1 MLGCWENDPVLI
13 FDKNRKNSD
22 TKESTFP
29 KFERIKI
36 YLLHAAFNKMKHIC
50 WFIFMSY
57 PPTTPMKRNTPLLCF
72 CLFAFFLSIPS
83 LYTQSLYQDAL
94 DLAKI
99 MQQNQSQQVGDSLWM
114 RLAHAMPFVI
124 AGDGLKEES
133 FDTLHVVSET
143 DYLIV
148 NKGAYPDELILY
160 RASAPD
166 SILFATPVKYDY
178 CILRLRTGEEK
189 DKLTLMSPSGETLA
203 TYSDTALIDA
213 DLVISNRQAGNFH
226 FYESDQFILD
236 GDDPFRLDHF
246 SNDQKR
252 LPKGELCMF
261 PNIPEGDTLLLKSNG
276 KLLFKVFNNKI
287 EGTLIFHFFLDSIFL
302 EMDGGVFLAEQRD
315 SMNVDAVPFSLL
327 AADHFLA
334 EDNSFLALFI
344 PKKGTYLLEH
354 EINKVYELE
363 IARPERKIG
372 EFLSMKFD
380 PDHIPLSAA
389 DRRIV
394 LSRQCDYL
402 FDQITLYSGSRL
414 LNTIHLKRPKMLDA
428 ITFNERTNSIDF
440 SVTRDIRP
448 DETRYQN
455 YRKKYQISSNANLSL
470 AFLERRFDYSCS
482 YASFMEDYLIPDR
495 ITGEGVLPVQVNAFS
510 FELCKIRGE
519 KDTTFQIS
527 QSDLARMPLEEHVLY
542 MLRLDTTLAK
552 QQLGLLD
559 FSDMSFHFV
568 FPDENKDPFR
578 WYPALNPM
586 IEVFVKDSIAHI
598 FYAPALV
605 TEHFS
610 IPVFQEDSLAILL
623 GSHAQLKETDL
634 LSPHLWGDIS
644 EKYRNN
650 PFLAKYLKNRLAHTR
665 FDAAPGISNLRLR
678 EAISAQLD
686 MYFAWQKIIFGNESL
701 QTEDQV
707 AYDELVSTYRTRVP
721 TASDKLQVASEQF
734 NNETQ
739 KLRRGLNAADLA
751 AGLSDFIV
759 ERAQEELNL
768 SFLNRLRDR
777 IQQDSEFIV
786 LFPQTVKMMA
796 DFKIEQY
803 RTLLDFAKNAFVQ
816 DLRNLGV
823 TFPRL
828 FSMLSKYQQLQNDP
842 KVYNLFLLYDIANK
856 VYEGT
861 PVENVLLHVHSRL
874 KERRKGLEEAIHKE
888 LGIKLV
894 RDTATQQQLSNYVLN
909 YGRALEYYYAQAYNL
924 DSTFMVNWHR
934 LSDKMKE
941 DGSDE
946 EALRQMKALRAGTE
960 MADETDERRKN
971 SYPDDSDSTR
981 TTRFDQYLFV
991 SDNLQGNPGYEYLR
1005 KNLEFNR
1012 FRAFFSQK
1020 PDSSR
1025 TISLGLAQA
1034 DVLLS
1039 VDHIRNIEV
1048 TVREMEDKISTLQT
1062 LGDEL
1067 ESRRA
1072 KTANSLSGYLPLLK
1086 KYKSLMVRRAC
1097 LELALASELA
1107 YHAQSGQH
1115 NIESL
1120 YYLKGVLWKPHQFGL
1135 YDWTKLDAFERSLRQ
1150 VGLIRGKLQTST
1162 SLYEGAEFFGE
1173 DKPLNLYEGYKLLSV
1188 VSSDAGEIEA
1198 EIERA
1203 GAFLESMA
1211 STMRDHFPL
1220 IAASRSVDAA
1230 QKDSLHYRNFLY
1242 SSQMTDAA
1250 LVLDYSG
1257 LMQQMHEQISPSRP
1271 VEYAAKSLTQEE
1283 ISIYESQAAH
1293 QIIKPLVPS
1302 GNQFLDYY
1310 DQTVPYESFLD
1321 AGALA
1326 SSHNAGLAKEVESV
1340 RASIA
1345 ELKRISSDYH
1355 QFLEKLKVDSSAAPL
1370 AALRHAAQFD
1380 TLVSVTLLW
1389 MHAFRNNAAPG
1400 DSSVIVRDT
1409 IVVHKKMLSKSG
1421 VEITYDSIWIIPRV
1435 KGASQWMS
1443 LQQFNEVMDD
1453 TLQRKIFLGLLY
1465 QRLSAVEGGLH
1476 YSTPNLALLATK
1488 FMNTVYE
1495 IDDARAILHYKKE
1508 HNNALGFED
1517 YYPFIRSIVDMLN
1530 VVLETPLGSGEQ
1542 PLTERLSQ
1550 LSDLPDISNESLS
1563 LFENIFAE
1571 NYGSAIRNVVQ
1582 LLSITWGLRQKDKTA
1597 LASNLQKDKRRSSV
1611 KSSFETNADAK
1622 SDRRGNEKIK
1632 SAVLTYGTFMAN
1644 MVEAETPDQVKAA
1657 ISAVAVPPGSSSL
1670 KRNARLNVG
1679 VNGYFGLGFHRET
1692 LTSDSLA
1699 GNLRRSG
1706 AFGLSVPVGIALSM
1720 GQLQIGKREQS
1731 FSLFIPVLDLGAVTT
1746 YRINQKDLP
1755 SDLPKLSFGNLISPG
1770 AYLLWNIR
1778 KSPFT
1783 IGGGAQFGPQ
1793 LRQVTVDGKRISSSA
1808 WRYGLTF
1815 AIDVPIFNLFTQQER
1830 ELRKRK

>member
-1 MLGCWENDPVLI
+1 MIRYMLLPKPITCLP
-13 FDKNRKNSD
+13 
-22 TKESTFP
+22 TKAP
-29 KFERIKI
+29 I
-36 YLLHAAFNKMKHIC
+36 
-50 WFIFMSY
+50 
-57 PPTTPMKRNTPLLCF
+57 
-72 CLFAFFLSIPS
+72 
-83 LYTQSLYQDAL
+83 
-94 DLAKI
+94 
-99 MQQNQSQQVGDSLWM
+99 
-114 RLAHAMPFVI
+114 
-124 AGDGLKEES
+124 
-133 FDTLHVVSET
+133 
-143 DYLIV
+143 
-148 NKGAYPDELILY
+148 PDELILY

-178 CILRLRTGEEK
+178 CILRLRKGEEQ
-189 DKLTLMSPSGETLA
+189 DKLTLVSPGGETLVS
-203 TYSDTALIDA
+203 YSDTALIDA

-236 GDDPFRLDHF
+236 GDDPFRPDHF

-287 EGTLIFHFFLDSIFL
+287 EGKLIFHFFLDSIFL
-302 EMDGGVFLAEQRD
+302 EMDGGDFLAEQRD

-354 EINKVYELE
+354 EINKDYEME
-363 IARPERKIG
+363 IARPEIIIG
-372 EFLSMKFD
+372 ELFSRKFN
-380 PDHIPLSAA
+380 PDQIPLSAA

-414 LNTIHLKRPKMLDA
+414 LNTIQLKRPKMLDA
-428 ITFNERTNSIDF
+428 ITFNERTNSIEF

-448 DETRYQN
+448 NETRYRN
-455 YRKKYQISSNANLSL
+455 YRKKYPISSKANLSL
-470 AFLERRFDYSCS
+470 SFLERRFDYSCS
-482 YASFMEDYLIPDR
+482 YASFMEDYLILDR
-495 ITGEGVLPVQVNAFS
+495 ITGSGVLPVQVNAFS

-527 QSDLARMPLEEHVLY
+527 QSDLASMPLEENVLY

-559 FSDMSFHFV
+559 FSDMSFRFS
-568 FPDENKDPFR
+568 FPDENKEPFR

-610 IPVFQEDSLAILL
+610 VPVFLDDSLAVLL
-623 GSHAQLKETDL
+623 GTHSQLKEADL

-650 PFLAKYLKNRLAHTR
+650 PFLARYLKNKLAHTR
-665 FDAAPGISNLRLR
+665 FDPAPGISNLNLR
-678 EAISAQLD
+678 EGIAMQLD
-686 MYFAWQKIIFGNESL
+686 SYFAWQKIIFGNESL
-701 QTEDQV
+701 QMEDQV
-707 AYDELVSTYRTRVP
+707 AYDELVSTYRTRVQ

-828 FSMLSKYQQLQNDP
+828 FSLLSKYQQLQNDP

-874 KERRKGLEEAIHKE
+874 KERRTGLEEAIHKE
-888 LGIKLV
+888 LGKKLV
-894 RDTATQQQLSNYVLN
+894 RDAATQEQLSNYVLN
-909 YGRALEYYYAQAYNL
+909 YGRALEYYYAQAHSL
-924 DSTFMVNWHR
+924 DSAFMVNWRR
-934 LSDKMKE
+934 LSDEMKA
-941 DGSDE
+941 DGIDE
-946 EALRQMKALRAGTE
+946 EALRQMKALRAGSE
-960 MADETDERRKN
+960 IADEMDEHRKDG
-971 SYPDDSDSTR
+971 YPDDSDSTR
-981 TTRFDQYLFV
+981 TSRFAQYLFV

-1025 TISLGLAQA
+1025 TVSLGLAQA

-1039 VDHIRNIEV
+1039 AEQIRNIEV

-1062 LGDEL
+1062 LSDEL

-1097 LELALASELA
+1097 LELALTTEFA
-1107 YHAQSGQH
+1107 YHAQGGQH
-1115 NIESL
+1115 DIESL
-1120 YYLKGVLWKPHQFGL
+1120 HYLKGVLQKPHQFGL

-1150 VGLIRGKLQTST
+1150 VGLIKGKLQVSE

-1173 DKPLNLYEGYKLLSV
+1173 NKPLSLYEGYKLLSV

-1203 GAFLESMA
+1203 NAFLESMA
-1211 STMRDHFPL
+1211 STMRDHFPQ
-1220 IAASRSVDAA
+1220 ISASRSVDAL
-1230 QKDSLHYRNFLY
+1230 QKDSLYYRNFLY
-1242 SSQMTDAA
+1242 SSQMIDGA

-1257 LMQQMHEQISPSRP
+1257 LLAQMHEQITDPGKLVENFTKFLSR
-1271 VEYAAKSLTQEE
+1271 EE
-1283 ISIYESQAAH
+1283 ISMYESQAASE
-1293 QIIKPLVPS
+1293 IIKPLVPS

-1310 DQTVPYESFLD
+1310 DQTVPFESYL
-1321 AGALA
+1321 APSTLA

-1345 ELKRISSDYH
+1345 ELKRIGGDYH
-1355 QFLEKLKVDSSAAPL
+1355 SFLEKLKTDSSAAPL
-1370 AALRHAAQFD
+1370 AALRQAAQFD
-1380 TLVSVTLLW
+1380 TLVSITLLW

-1409 IVVHKKMLSKSG
+1409 VVVHKKMLSKSG

-1435 KGASQWMS
+1435 KGASQWMT

-1542 PLTERLSQ
+1542 PLNERLSQ

-1582 LLSITWGLRQKDKTA
+1582 LLSITWGLRQKDKTG

-1611 KSSFETNADAK
+1611 KSSFETTSGAK

-1699 GNLRRSG
+1699 GNLRKSG

-1793 LRQVTVDGKRISSSA
+1793 LRQVTVDGKKISSSA

-1830 ELRKRK
+1830 ELRKRKR

>member
-1 MLGCWENDPVLI
+1 MGKKIRCEWVTKIEKKPQGRFSIPALLPKNCISFAAFGKKQAFLLLI
-13 FDKNRKNSD
+13 FM
-22 TKESTFP
+22 P
-29 KFERIKI
+29 
-36 YLLHAAFNKMKHIC
+36 
-50 WFIFMSY
+50 Y
-57 PPTTPMKRNTPLLCF
+57 PQTTSMKRNAALTFSCLL
-72 CLFAFFLSIPS
+72 AFFLSIPT
-83 LYTQSLYQDAL
+83 LYAQSLYQDAL

-114 RLAHAMPFVI
+114 RLAHSVPFI
-124 AGDGLKEES
+124 ISENGFSEQS
-133 FDTLHVVSET
+133 FDTIHSVNEN

-160 RASAPD
+160 RASTPD

-178 CILRLRTGEEK
+178 CILRLRKGEEQ
-189 DKLTLMSPSGETLA
+189 DKLTLVSPSGETLA
-203 TYSDTALIDA
+203 TYSNTALIGA
-213 DLVISNRQAGNFH
+213 DLVISNRQPGNFH
-226 FYESDQFILD
+226 FYESDRFILD
-236 GDDPFRLDHF
+236 GADPFRPDHF
-246 SNDQKR
+246 SNDRKR
-252 LPKGELCMF
+252 LPKRAFCEF
-261 PNIPEGDTLLLKSNG
+261 PSIPEGDTLLLKSNG
-276 KLLFKVFNNKI
+276 KVLFKVFNHKI
-287 EGTLIFHFFLDSIFL
+287 EDKLIFHFFLDSIFL
-302 EMDGGVFLAEQRD
+302 EIDGGDFLVEKQD
-315 SMNVDAVPFSLL
+315 SIEVESVPFTLY
-327 AADHFLA
+327 AVDQFLS
-334 EDNSFLALFI
+334 EDNSFLVLFI
-344 PKKGTYLLEH
+344 PQKGAYMLER
-354 EINKVYELE
+354 EKDKVYELE
-363 IARPERKIG
+363 IAQPERKIG
-372 EFLSMKFD
+372 EFFSRKFN

-389 DRRIV
+389 DRRIL
-394 LSRQCDYL
+394 LSRQCDYH

-414 LNTIHLKRPKMLDA
+414 LNTIHLKRPKVLES

-448 DETRYQN
+448 NETRYRN

-482 YASFMEDYLIPDR
+482 YASFMEDYLIQDR
-495 ITGEGVLPVQVNAFS
+495 ITGKGVLPVQVNAFS

-527 QSDLARMPLEEHVLY
+527 QSDLAKMPLEENVLY
-542 MLRLDTTLAK
+542 MLQLDTTLAK

-559 FSDMSFHFV
+559 FSDMSFCFV
-568 FPDENKDPFR
+568 FPDENKEPFR

-610 IPVFQEDSLAILL
+610 VPVFQEDSLAILL
-623 GSHAQLKETDL
+623 GTHSQLKEADL
-634 LSPHLWGDIS
+634 VSPHLWGDIS

-665 FDAAPGISNLRLR
+665 FDPAPGISNLLLR
-678 EAISAQLD
+678 AAISAQLETW
-686 MYFAWQKIIFGNESL
+686 FAWQKIIFGNESL
-701 QTEDQV
+701 QSEDQV

-894 RDTATQQQLSNYVLN
+894 RDAATQQQFSNYVLN
-909 YGRALEYYYAQAYNL
+909 YGRALEYYYAQASTL

-946 EALRQMKALRAGTE
+946 EVLRQMKALRAGSE
-960 MADETDERRKN
+960 IVDETDERRKD

-1039 VDHIRNIEV
+1039 VEHIRNIEV

-1062 LGDEL
+1062 LGDAL

-1086 KYKSLMVRRAC
+1086 KYKSLMVQRAC
-1097 LELALASELA
+1097 LELALTSELA
-1107 YHAQSGQH
+1107 YHTQSGQH

-1120 YYLKGVLWKPHQFGL
+1120 HYLKGVLWMPHQFGL
-1135 YDWTKLDAFERSLRQ
+1135 YDWTKLDAFGRSLRQ
-1150 VGLIRGKLQTST
+1150 VGLIKGKLQTSA

-1220 IAASRSVDAA
+1220 IAASRSVDAT

-1242 SSQMTDAA
+1242 SSYMTDAA

-1257 LMQQMHEQISPSRP
+1257 LMQQMHEQISGPSRP
-1271 VEYAAKSLTQEE
+1271 VENAAKSLTREE

-1345 ELKRISSDYH
+1345 ELKRTSSDYH
-1355 QFLEKLKVDSSAAPL
+1355 QFLEKLKVDSTAAPL

-1389 MHAFRNNAAPG
+1389 MHAFRNNAAAG

-1409 IVVHKKMLSKSG
+1409 VVVHKKMLSKSG

-1435 KGASQWMS
+1435 KGASQWMT

-1542 PLTERLSQ
+1542 PLNERLSQ

-1582 LLSITWGLRQKDKTA
+1582 LLSITWGLRQKDKTG
-1597 LASNLQKDKRRSSV
+1597 LISNLKKDKRRSSV
-1611 KSSFETNADAK
+1611 KSSFEMTSDAK

-1699 GNLRRSG
+1699 GNLRKSG

-1815 AIDVPIFNLFTQQER
+1815 AIDVPIFNLYTQQEQ
-1830 ELRKRK
+1830 ELRKRKR

>member
-1 MLGCWENDPVLI
+1 
-13 FDKNRKNSD
+13 
-22 TKESTFP
+22 
-29 KFERIKI
+29 
-36 YLLHAAFNKMKHIC
+36 
-50 WFIFMSY
+50 
-57 PPTTPMKRNTPLLCF
+57 
-72 CLFAFFLSIPS
+72 
-83 LYTQSLYQDAL
+83 
-94 DLAKI
+94 
-99 MQQNQSQQVGDSLWM
+99 
-114 RLAHAMPFVI
+114 
-124 AGDGLKEES
+124 
-133 FDTLHVVSET
+133 
-143 DYLIV
+143 
-148 NKGAYPDELILY
+148 
-160 RASAPD
+160 
-166 SILFATPVKYDY
+166 
-178 CILRLRTGEEK
+178 
-189 DKLTLMSPSGETLA
+189 
-203 TYSDTALIDA
+203 
-213 DLVISNRQAGNFH
+213 
-226 FYESDQFILD
+226 
-236 GDDPFRLDHF
+236 
-246 SNDQKR
+246 
-252 LPKGELCMF
+252 
-261 PNIPEGDTLLLKSNG
+261 
-276 KLLFKVFNNKI
+276 
-287 EGTLIFHFFLDSIFL
+287 
-302 EMDGGVFLAEQRD
+302 
-315 SMNVDAVPFSLL
+315 
-327 AADHFLA
+327 
-334 EDNSFLALFI
+334 
-344 PKKGTYLLEH
+344 
-354 EINKVYELE
+354 
-363 IARPERKIG
+363 
-372 EFLSMKFD
+372 
-380 PDHIPLSAA
+380 
-389 DRRIV
+389 
-394 LSRQCDYL
+394 L
-402 FDQITLYSGSRL
+402 FDQITLYNGSRL
-414 LNTIHLKRPKMLDA
+414 LKTIQLKRPKSLDA
-428 ITFNERTNSIDF
+428 IAFNERTNTIDF

-448 DETRYQN
+448 NETRYRN
-455 YRKKYQISSNANLSL
+455 YRKKYPISSKANLSL
-470 AFLERRFDYSCS
+470 SFLARRFDYSCS
-482 YASFMEDYLIPDR
+482 YASFMEDYQIQDR
-495 ITGEGVLPVQVNAFS
+495 SVGEGVPAAQVSDFR

-519 KDTTFQIS
+519 KDTTFQVS
-527 QSDLARMPLEEHVLY
+527 QSDLAGMPLEENVLY

-552 QQLGLLD
+552 EQLGLLD
-559 FSDMSFHFV
+559 FSDMSFRFS

-610 IPVFQEDSLAILL
+610 VPVFLDDSLAVLL
-623 GSHAQLKETDL
+623 GTHSQLKEADL

-650 PFLAKYLKNRLAHTR
+650 PFLARYLKNKLAHTR
-665 FDAAPGISNLRLR
+665 FDPAPGISNMRLR
-678 EAISAQLD
+678 EHIAAQLD
-686 MYFAWQKIIFGNESL
+686 TYFAWQKIIFGNERL

-777 IQQDSEFIV
+777 IQQDSEFMV

-828 FSMLSKYQQLQNDP
+828 FSLLSKYQQLQNDP

-888 LGIKLV
+888 LGTKLV
-894 RDTATQQQLSNYVLN
+894 RDAATQQQLGNYVLN
-909 YGRALEYYYAQAYNL
+909 YGRALEHYYAQTNNL
-924 DSTFMVNWHR
+924 DSAFMLNWHR
-934 LSDKMKE
+934 LSDEMKE

-946 EALRQMKALRAGTE
+946 EALRQMKALRAGTDIAEE
-960 MADETDERRKN
+960 MIGSRKN
-971 SYPDDSDSTR
+971 DQPNDSDSTS
-981 TTRFDQYLFV
+981 TSRFAQYLFV

-1034 DVLLS
+1034 DALLAPGQ
-1039 VDHIRNIEV
+1039 IRSIEV
-1048 TVREMEDKISTLQT
+1048 SVREMEDKISTLQT

-1097 LELALASELA
+1097 LELALTSELA
-1107 YHAQSGQH
+1107 YHELAGQH
-1115 NIESL
+1115 DIESL
-1120 YYLKGVLWKPHQFGL
+1120 HYLKGVLQKPQQFGL
-1135 YDWTKLDAFERSLRQ
+1135 YDWTKLDAFGRSLRQ
-1150 VGLIRGKLQTST
+1150 VGLIKGEVQVSAE
-1162 SLYEGAEFFGE
+1162 SYEGAEFFGE
-1173 DKPLNLYEGYKLLSV
+1173 DKPLSLYEGYKLLSV
-1188 VSSDAGEIEA
+1188 VSSDAAEIEA

-1203 GAFLESMA
+1203 ADFMESMA
-1211 STMRDHFPL
+1211 STMRDHFPQ
-1220 IAASRSVDAA
+1220 IASSRSKDAA
-1230 QKDSLHYRNFLY
+1230 RQDSLNYRSFLFGRK
-1242 SSQMTDAA
+1242 MTDGG
-1250 LVLDYSG
+1250 LVLDYQGLISEMNEKIIGSG
-1257 LMQQMHEQISPSRP
+1257 KPMEFSKH
-1271 VEYAAKSLTQEE
+1271 ALTREE
-1283 ISIYESQAAH
+1283 ISMYESQAVH
-1293 QIIKPLVPS
+1293 QIIKPLAPS

-1310 DQTVPYESFLD
+1310 DQTVPFESYLTPST
-1321 AGALA
+1321 LA

-1345 ELKRISSDYH
+1345 ELKRISGDYH
-1355 QFLEKLKVDSSAAPL
+1355 RFLEKLKIDSSAAPL
-1370 AALRHAAQFD
+1370 AALRQAAQFD
-1380 TLVSVTLLW
+1380 TLVSITLLW

-1400 DSSVIVRDT
+1400 DSSIIVRDT
-1409 IVVHKKMLSKSG
+1409 VVVHKKMKMLSG
-1421 VEITYDSIWIIPRV
+1421 EEITYDSIWIIPLV
-1435 KGASQWMS
+1435 KGAGQWMT

-1453 TLQRKIFLGLLY
+1453 TLQRKLFLGLLY
-1465 QRLSAVEGGLH
+1465 QRLSAVEGGVH

-1530 VVLETPLGSGEQ
+1530 VVLETPLGPGEQ
-1542 PLTERLSQ
+1542 PLKERLSQ

-1582 LLSITWGLRQKDKTA
+1582 LLSITWGLRKKDYADLSSDFGTKEPLKNRLETTHSA
-1597 LASNLQKDKRRSSV
+1597 KSNRRS
-1611 KSSFETNADAK
+1611 
-1622 SDRRGNEKIK
+1622 NEKIK

-1692 LTSDSLA
+1692 LTADSLA
-1699 GNLRRSG
+1699 GNLRQSG
-1706 AFGLSVPVGIALSM
+1706 AIGLSVPVGIAFSM
-1720 GQLQIGKREQS
+1720 GQLQIGRREQS

-1746 YRINQKDLP
+1746 YRLNQKDLP
-1755 SDLPKLSFGNLISPG
+1755 SELPKLSFGNLISPG
-1770 AYLLWNIR
+1770 AYLLWNIP

-1793 LRQVTVDGKRISSSA
+1793 LRQISVDGKRISSSA
-1808 WRYGLTF
+1808 WKYGLTC
-1815 AIDVPIFNLFTQQER
+1815 AIDVPIFNLYTQQER
-1830 ELRKRK
+1830 ELRKRRK

>member
-1 MLGCWENDPVLI
+1 
-13 FDKNRKNSD
+13 
-22 TKESTFP
+22 
-29 KFERIKI
+29 
-36 YLLHAAFNKMKHIC
+36 
-50 WFIFMSY
+50 
-57 PPTTPMKRNTPLLCF
+57 MKRNTALASI
-72 CLFAFFLSIPS
+72 CLFAFFLSVPS
-83 LYTQSLYQDAL
+83 IYAQSLYQDAL

-99 MQQNQSQQVGDSLWM
+99 MQQTQPQKVGDSLWM
-114 RLAHAMPFVI
+114 RLTQAVPFVS
-124 AGDGLKEES
+124 ASEGLKEES
-133 FDTLHVVSET
+133 FDTLHAVTEI
-143 DYLIV
+143 DYLLI

-178 CILRLRTGEEK
+178 CILRLRKGKEQ
-189 DKLTLMSPSGETLA
+189 DKLTLVSPSGETLA
-203 TYSDTALIDA
+203 SYSDTALIDA
-213 DLVISNRQAGNFH
+213 DLVISNRQPGNFH

-236 GDDPFRLDHF
+236 GADLFRPDHF
-246 SNDQKR
+246 SNDRKR
-252 LPKGELCMF
+252 LPKGEFCVF

-276 KLLFKVFNNKI
+276 KLLLRVFNNEIEDKI
-287 EGTLIFHFFLDSIFL
+287 IFHFFLDSIL
-302 EMDGGVFLAEQRD
+302 IEIDGGDFVAEHQD
-315 SMNVDAVPFSLL
+315 SLEVGSVPFSLL
-327 AADHFLA
+327 AADQFFS

-344 PKKGTYLLEH
+344 PQKGVYVLER
-354 EINKVYELE
+354 EKDKVYDLE
-363 IARPERKIG
+363 FVRPKRTIG
-372 EFLSMKFD
+372 AMFSTKFN
-380 PDHIPLSAA
+380 PDHIPLSVA
-389 DRRIV
+389 DRSIS
-394 LSRQCDYL
+394 LSRQCDYI
-402 FDQITLYSGSRL
+402 FDQITFYSGSRL
-414 LNTIHLKRPKMLDA
+414 LKTLDLKRPNILDA
-428 ITFNERTNSIDF
+428 ITFNERTNTIDF

-448 DETRYQN
+448 NETRYQN
-455 YRKKYQISSNANLSL
+455 YRKKCPISSKNNLSFQ
-470 AFLERRFDYSCS
+470 FLFRRFDYSCP
-482 YASFMEDYLIPDR
+482 YASFMENYLIQDR
-495 ITGEGVLPVQVNAFS
+495 SADDSVRAVKVDS
-510 FELCKIRGE
+510 FRFEVCKIRGE
-519 KDTTFQIS
+519 KDTIFQIS
-527 QSDLARMPLEEHVLY
+527 QSELARMPLEENVLY
-542 MLRLDTTLAK
+542 MLRLDTILAK

-559 FSDMSFHFV
+559 FSDMSFRF
-568 FPDENKDPFR
+568 DNLDLNNESFR

-586 IEVFVKDSIAHI
+586 IEMFVKDSVAHI

-610 IPVFQEDSLAILL
+610 VPVFLEDSLAVLL
-623 GSHAQLKETDL
+623 GTHSQLKEADL

-650 PFLAKYLKNRLAHTR
+650 PFLARYLKNKLAHTR
-665 FDAAPGISNLRLR
+665 FDPAPGITNLRLR
-678 EAISAQLD
+678 ESIAAQLD
-686 MYFAWQKIIFGNESL
+686 TYFAWQKIIFGNESL

-777 IQQDSEFIV
+777 IQQDSEFMV

-828 FSMLSKYQQLQNDP
+828 FSLLSKYQQLQNDP

-861 PVENVLLHVHSRL
+861 PVENVLLHVHTRL
-874 KERRKGLEEAIHKE
+874 KERRTGLEEAINKE
-888 LGIKLV
+888 LGKKLV
-894 RDTATQQQLSNYVLN
+894 RDAATQQQLSNYVLN
-909 YGRALEYYYAQAYNL
+909 YGRALEYYTTQAHSL
-924 DSTFMVNWHR
+924 DSAFMVNWHR
-934 LSDKMKE
+934 LSDEMKA

-946 EALRQMKALRAGTE
+946 EALRQMKALRAGTDI
-960 MADETDERRKN
+960 ADEMNERRK
-971 SYPDDSDSTR
+971 DGRDSTR
-981 TTRFDQYLFV
+981 NSQFAQYLFV

-1025 TISLGLAQA
+1025 TVSLGLAQA

-1039 VDHIRNIEV
+1039 AEFIRNIEV
-1048 TVREMEDKISTLQT
+1048 SVREMEDKISSLQT

-1072 KTANSLSGYLPLLK
+1072 QTANSLSGYLPLLK

-1097 LELALASELA
+1097 LELALSSELA
-1107 YHAQSGQH
+1107 YHKQAGQH
-1115 NIESL
+1115 EIESL
-1120 YYLKGVLWKPHQFGL
+1120 RYLKGVLLTPQQFGL

-1150 VGLIRGKLQTST
+1150 VGLIKGKLQTSA

-1173 DKPLNLYEGYKLLSV
+1173 NKPLNLYEGYKLLSV

-1203 GAFLESMA
+1203 NAFLESMA

-1220 IAASRSVDAA
+1220 IASSRSEDAA
-1230 QKDSLHYRNFLY
+1230 QNDPLYYRNFLY
-1242 SSQMTDAA
+1242 SNKMTDGA
-1250 LVLDYSG
+1250 LVLDYRG
-1257 LMQQMHEQISPSRP
+1257 LMWEMNEKIIGPSRP
-1271 VEYAAKSLTQEE
+1271 VEYSTNTNTLTLEK
-1283 ISIYESQAAH
+1283 ISIYESKTAYEV
-1293 QIIKPLVPS
+1293 IKPLVPS
-1302 GNQFLDYY
+1302 GNRFLDYY
-1310 DQTVPYESFLD
+1310 DQTVPFEADLD
-1321 AGALA
+1321 NK
-1326 SSHNAGLAKEVESV
+1326 SPIFSHNAGLAKEVESV
-1340 RASIA
+1340 RTSIA

-1355 QFLEKLKVDSSAAPL
+1355 QFLEKLKVDSTAAPL
-1370 AALRHAAQFD
+1370 AALQQAAQFD
-1380 TLVSVTLLW
+1380 TLVSITLLW

-1409 IVVHKKMLSKSG
+1409 VVVHKKMLSKSG

-1435 KGASQWMS
+1435 KGASQWMT

-1465 QRLSAVEGGLH
+1465 QRLSAVEGGVH

-1542 PLTERLSQ
+1542 PLKERLSQ

-1582 LLSITWGLRQKDKTA
+1582 LLSITWGLREKDHMGSFQKG
-1597 LASNLQKDKRRSSV
+1597 KRRSEL
-1611 KSSFETNADAK
+1611 KSGFETAGLAK

-1670 KRNARLNVG
+1670 KRNARLHVG

-1692 LTSDSLA
+1692 LTADSLP

-1706 AFGLSVPVGIALSM
+1706 AFGLSVPVGIAFSM
-1720 GQLQIGKREQS
+1720 GQIQIGKREQS

-1746 YRINQKDLP
+1746 YRLNQKELP

-1770 AYLLWNIR
+1770 AYLLWNIP

-1783 IGGGAQFGPQ
+1783 VGGGAQFGPQ
-1793 LRQVTVDGKRISSSA
+1793 LRQITVDGKKISSSA
-1808 WRYGLTF
+1808 WRYGITC
-1815 AIDVPIFNLFTQQER
+1815 AIDVPIFNLYTQQER
-1830 ELRKRK
+1830 ELRKRSK